1 MLSIQISTKTAMA
14 SQTSM
19 NPRQA
24 QIPFLKKFLGGT
36 VRLSAENDF
45 EIFVTSELGKE
56 YQLLKSSEPEGPW
69 TADSDPFIAE
79 TASAIFP
86 ITQPPIIAFYKIA
99 VTDTDSDSDA

>member
-1 MLSIQISTKTAMA
+1 
-14 SQTSM
+14 M